1 MGRVLVGFKDSVHGI
16 RMSSRELI
24 KVPSKSKI
32 TALNFIL

>member
-1 MGRVLVGFKDSVHGI
+1 MGRVLGFKDSVHGI
-16 RMSSRELI
+16 SDVFRELI